1 MSTGRHADPALVR
14 RIEECLREPIY
25 FRDILDAT
33 RDQKY
38 RAVILH
44 PDEGD
49 VYVLVWVDNHD
60 QAMDWAGKR
69 RFEVLRAWSD
79 IRTRHAIERDE
90 HGRYWRAEQA

>member
-38 RAVILH
+38 RAVL
-44 PDEGD
+44 
-49 VYVLVWVDNHD
+49 L
-60 QAMDWAGKR
+60 
-69 RFEVLRAWSD
+69 AWSD
-79 IRTRHAIERDE
+79 IRTRHALERDE